1 MRAYRI
7 VKAYW
12 VKRQMIK
19 ALWKAL
25 DYNGDGKRFG
35 KPLDPSI
42 SQSGYEGPHVALT
55 VLANEQKLKEHY
67 RCTDGVSGLGI
78 TGKNMHVRTIA

>member
-1 MRAYRI
+1 MRAYRL

-25 DYNGDGKRFG
+25 DYNGDGRR
-35 KPLDPSI
+35 LNPSI
-42 SQSGYEGPHVALT
+42 CQSGYEGPHVALT
-55 VLANEQKLKEHY
+55 VLANERKLKEHY
-67 RCTDGVSGLGI
+67 RCTDAKSGLGI
-78 TGKNMHVRTIA
+78 TGCNIHTKVA